1 MQIKTKDLWQSAY
14 VLSEG
19 GELENVMLDRKGGK
33 KEVIFVFDGPEV
45 EGLAKVFQSGQA
57 LCNVTRLRACMFH
70 LKDLIFR
77 QVED

>member
-19 GELENVMLDRKGGK
+19 AELENVLLDSSRGK
-33 KEVIFVFDGPEV
+33 REVIFVLAGPEV
-45 EGLAKVFQSGQA
+45 EGLAKIFQSGQA

-77 QVED
+77 RLE